1 MSDLLL
7 NRLKNNPFVYHYTSL
22 ETLFAILEEYR
33 HNKEAGELYLK
44 ASCIYNV
51 NDLREMDL
59 GFNVIKKHLPDFER
73 NASINLHLSDVYNTK
88 SDEKKCIEKWNTKPK
103 DGMICQGMVP
113 YVLSF
118 SCTEDFLPMWSMYGN
133 DKKGVCLK
141 FNTLE
146 LADSVGDS
154 GQYDFVSYDEEDSYI
169 FNEHFLEL
177 YKYTAEHIAT
187 EELTIEEKID
197 ELSLLCEC
205 VSPFIK
211 SKDWAYEKE
220 FRIIYRHKYGK
231 DLNEDNY
238 KELLFLHKK
247 EQIKPYLFLLIKA
260 CSLDSII
267 IGPLSN
273 FKSIEH
279 IVLNE
284 LNECQLSNVK
294 VLPSAIQIR

>member
-7 NRLKNNPFVYHYTSL
+7 NRLIKNPFVYHYTSL

-33 HNKEAGELYLK
+33 QNKEEEKLSLK

-59 GFNVIKKHLPDFER
+59 GFNVIKRHLPDFEKKTSR
-73 NASINLHLSDVYNTK
+73 NMHLSDVYK
-88 SDEKKCIEKWNTKPK
+88 SESDEKKCIEKCNFKPE
-103 DGMICQGMVP
+103 DGMIDQGMVP

-146 LADSVGDS
+146 LVDSVGGS
-154 GQYDFVSYDEEDSYI
+154 GQYDFVSYDEEDNYI
-169 FNEHFLEL
+169 FNEHFQEL
-177 YKYTAEHIAT
+177 YKYTADHIAT

-205 VSPFIK
+205 ISPFIK

-220 FRIIYRHKYGK
+220 FRIIYHHKYGK
-231 DLNEDNY
+231 VLILKSY
-238 KELLFLHKK
+238 CFLTKK
-247 EQIKPYLFLLIKA
+247 NK
-260 CSLDSII
+260 
-267 IGPLSN
+267 
-273 FKSIEH
+273 
-279 IVLNE
+279 
-284 LNECQLSNVK
+284 
-294 VLPSAIQIR
+294 